1 LFLGATILIVNSVER
16 QVLMTKNKPLNI
28 GITAFGLLLIV
39 GTLIWITLIEPRFEK
54 LPTDLNESLKSTGT
68 IELTASK
75 LKIPVSIQETQR
87 STSTKGDVLIV
98 EDKTESTPGILN
110 STITLGVDRSSR
122 KLVSGYG
129 DRERSGLWTYPIGTQ
144 QHTYSLWSDTA
155 GRPTDAQFVGK
166 EKLDGLKVYVFK
178 TEEPNLPFDTSLIN
192 IGSLLGPGINAPFTQ
207 DMVIDDKIEPNTGI
221 EVSFRNEK
229 NIFGTNMAG
238 EKTLVATLIYQY
250 TDDTIADQI
259 KDAKHHKTQLLWANQ
274 YGVWIGIGSG
284 IVLILLGT
292 IGILRARGKANA

>member
-1 LFLGATILIVNSVER
+1 MI
-16 QVLMTKNKPLNI
+16 KNKPLNI
-28 GITAFGLLLIV
+28 GITAFGLILII
-39 GTLIWITLIEPRFEK
+39 GTLIWITLIEPGFEK

-75 LKIPVSIQETQR
+75 VKIPISIQETQR
-87 STSTKGDVLIV
+87 AISTKGDVLIV
-98 EDKTESTPGILN
+98 EDRTDSTPDILT

-129 DRERSGLWTYPIGTQ
+129 DRERSGLWTFPIRTK

-155 GRPTDAQFVGK
+155 GRPTDAHFVGK
-166 EKLDGLKVYVFK
+166 EKLDGLEVYVFK
-178 TEEPNLPFDTSLIN
+178 TEEPNLPLDMSVIN
-192 IGSLLGPGINAPFTQ
+192 IGSLFGPGIKAPFTQ

-229 NIFGTNMAG
+229 NISGTNLAG

-250 TDDTIADQI
+250 TDDTIADKI
-259 KDAKHHKTQLLWANQ
+259 NDAKHHKTQLLWATQ

-284 IVLILLGT
+284 IVLLLLGA
-292 IGILRARGKANA
+292 IGILRARGKAKA

>member
-1 LFLGATILIVNSVER
+1 MI
-16 QVLMTKNKPLNI
+16 KNKPLNI

-39 GTLIWITLIEPRFEK
+39 GTLIWITLVEPRFEK

-75 LKIPVSIQETQR
+75 VKIPISIQETQR
-87 STSTKGDVLIV
+87 AISTKGDVLIV
-98 EDKTESTPGILN
+98 EDRTDSTPDILT

-129 DRERSGLWTYPIGTQ
+129 DRERSGLWTFPIRTK

-155 GRPTDAQFVGK
+155 GRPTDAHFVGK
-166 EKLDGLKVYVFK
+166 EKLDGLEVYVFK
-178 TEEPNLPFDTSLIN
+178 TEEPNLPLDMSVIN
-192 IGSLLGPGINAPFTQ
+192 IGSLFGPGIKEPFTQ

-229 NIFGTNMAG
+229 NISGTNLAG

-250 TDDTIADQI
+250 TDDTIAHQI
-259 KDAKHHKTQLLWANQ
+259 KDAKHHKTQLLWATR
-274 YGVWIGIGSG
+274 YGIWIGIGSG
-284 IVLILLGT
+284 IVLLLLGT
-292 IGILRARGKANA
+292 IGILRARRKAKA